1 MEPGDRLATLGREIL
16 GADVSLDIDQD
27 AWWRVHESATVGGP
41 TLRVCDR
48 GVWLRGSLG
57 RSAPSKQ
64 RTPR

>member
-1 MEPGDRLATLGREIL
+1 MEPRDRLATLGREVL
-16 GADVSLDIDQD
+16 GADGEREG
-27 AWWRVHESATVGGP
+27 AGWGEHESATVGGL
-41 TLRVCDR
+41 TLHVCDR